1 MSVKRFPTG
10 VQTRGFGVPT
20 TPDIALLFNTSYTEL
35 KI

>member
-1 MSVKRFPTG
+1 MKSFPMG
-10 VQTRGFGVPT
+10 VQTRGFGVFM